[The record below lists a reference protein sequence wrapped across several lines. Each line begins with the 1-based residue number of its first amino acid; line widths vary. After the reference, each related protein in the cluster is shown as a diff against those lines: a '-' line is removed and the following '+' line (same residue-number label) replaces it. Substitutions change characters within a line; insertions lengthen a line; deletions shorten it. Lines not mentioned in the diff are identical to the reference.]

1 MMIKTTGA
9 LAALLAA
16 TSMLAPAPSADATTR
31 ARVAKA
37 HPAPVAKAAPA
48 KAKSCPELNAVDP
61 DGDGSWSIFEAKRR
75 ALAVFAKLNKDGD
88 RTLEHDELAD
98 RLTKEQFDKVD
109 VIKRKGIDRLEWLR
123 MTKKLFRA
131 ANPDRDITLECD
143 EIVSPAG
150 RALAY
155 VLR

>member
-16 TSMLAPAPSADATTR
+16 ASMLALAPAADATTR
-31 ARVAKA
+31 SRVAKA
-37 HPAPVAKAAPA
+37 APAPVAKAAPV
-48 KAKSCPELNAVDP
+48 KAKSCPELDAVDP
-61 DGDGSWSIFEAKRR
+61 DGDGSWSIFEAKNR
-75 ALAVFAKLNKDGD
+75 ALMVFAKLNKDGD
-88 RTLEHDELAD
+88 RTLELDELAG

-109 VIKRKGIDRLEWLR
+109 VIKRKGIDRIEWLR

-150 RALAY
+150 RALAH

>member
-16 TSMLAPAPSADATTR
+16 TSMLALAPAADATTR
-31 ARVAKA
+31 TRVAKA

-98 RLTKEQFDKVD
+98 RLTKEQFDKID

-150 RALAY
+150 RALAH

>member
-1 MMIKTTGA
+1 MIINRSGT

-16 TSMLAPAPSADATTR
+16 SAMLAFAPTADATTR
-31 ARVAKA
+31 TRVAKA
-37 HPAPVAKAAPA
+37 APAPVAKATPA
-48 KAKSCPELNAVDP
+48 KAKSCPALDAVDP
-61 DGDGSWSIFEAKRR
+61 DGDGSWSIFEAKNR

-88 RTLEHDELAD
+88 RTLELDELAD
-98 RLTKEQFDKVD
+98 RLTKEQFDKID

-131 ANPDRDITLECD
+131 ANKDRDITIECD
-143 EIVSPAG
+143 EIASPAG
-150 RALAY
+150 RALAH